1 MQDLDVDV
9 AGRCLKV
16 LGKGDKERIIPFGE
30 RLSGMIKKWRII
42 RDKKVGNPKFFFVS
56 LKGRPMKAEEVYP
69 VVYRFLQGV
78 PNLSRRGPH
87 TLRHSFATDLLNEG
101 ADLMAIKELLGHER
115 ISTTVQYTHTT
126 FRQLQMMYNAHPR
139 AQKSTT
145 MEVRIQAIHF
155 DATQQLEGFITK
167 KVSKLDQ
174 FADDIQ
180 AADVILK
187 VLKPETAN
195 NKEASVRLHVKGYD
209 FFAEKVSDSFEAAV
223 DATVE
228 ALRRQ
233 IRKRKDARDK
243 EIRRSGE

>member
-1 MQDLDVDV
+1 M
-9 AGRCLKV
+9 

-42 RDKKVGNPKFFFVS
+42 RDEKVGNPEFFFVS
-56 LKGRPMKAEEVYP
+56 LRGRPMKAEEVYP

-243 EIRRSGE
+243 EIRRNGE